1 MATVMEVGVMATAT
15 EVGVMATATEMDT
28 TTLIY
33 MATLIFLNLPQCMTM
48 RMMLTIK
55 VLNRYYTS

>member
-1 MATVMEVGVMATAT
+1 MEVGVMATA
-15 EVGVMATATEMDT
+15 MEMDT

-33 MATLIFLNLPQCMTM
+33 MGTLISLNLPRWMTT

-55 VLNRYYTS
+55 VLNRYCIS